1 MGLNDICISQ
11 APVSRIAYSARK
23 CRHLVVSPPKGVLTE
38 DMGLA
43 KSFDIFSKHI
53 KTHFPDLI
61 AGEIV
66 FHPFRI
72 REEIRLRLIDYCK
85 QKQIDEPSYS
95 SGGFWKLARDDV
107 LDLGSFEAYRVFSPH
122 AHVICFGRFPNAK
135 EYHEQTGGWVYKNIR
150 DLPLEITIREDGTHN
165 DAVNTVFAYLLTH
178 CCVEINDNGRVRKC
192 HRSFGLMSPR
202 YFRRSEGYCIVLES
216 TLKCP
221 ECLEKGKTSELVIL
235 SGEKDEL
242 PKVETFDCCWYD
254 KPKTDIELAYTILPR
269 VPIHTRIPNYDLHTP
284 KPRQKKELREYNI
297 PEKVLRD
304 IDQLSL
310 EGLLGL

>member
-1 MGLNDICISQ
+1 M
-11 APVSRIAYSARK
+11 
-23 CRHLVVSPPKGVLTE
+23 
-38 DMGLA
+38 A

-72 REEIRLRLIDYCK
+72 RENIRLQLIDYCK

-107 LDLGSFEAYRVFSPH
+107 LELGSFDAYRVFSPH
-122 AHVICFGRFPNAK
+122 AHVICFGRFPYAD
-135 EYHEQTGGWVYKNIR
+135 EYYEQTGGWVYKNVR
-150 DLPLEITIREDGTHN
+150 DIPLEITIREDGTHN

-178 CCVEINDNGRVRKC
+178 CCVEINENDRVRKC

-202 YFRRSEGYCIVLES
+202 YFRRTEGYCIVLDS

-221 ECLEKGKTSELVIL
+221 ECLEKGQTNDLLIIP
-235 SGEKDEL
+235 GE
-242 PKVETFDCCWYD
+242 TG
-254 KPKTDIELAYTILPR
+254 DIEKLADCHPSVREFYKDDLEYAYFQYHR
-269 VPIHTRIPNYDLHTP
+269 VPVHTKIPNYDLHNP
-284 KPRQKKELREYNI
+284 EPRRTKTKFEQLPPALRG
-297 PEKVLRD
+297 
-304 IDQLSL
+304 
-310 EGLLGL
+310 GLARFMEVT

>member
-1 MGLNDICISQ
+1 M
-11 APVSRIAYSARK
+11 
-23 CRHLVVSPPKGVLTE
+23 VSPPKGVLTE

-107 LDLGSFEAYRVFSPH
+107 LDLGSFDAYRVFSPH

-150 DLPLEITIREDGTHN
+150 DLPLEITIREDGSALLGN
-165 DAVNTVFAYLLTH
+165 PGASRAVGMACNKNPLLLIVPCHRVIGANGRLTGFACGLEVKRYLL
-178 CCVEINDNGRVRKC
+178 
-192 HRSFGLMSPR
+192 L
-202 YFRRSEGYCIVLES
+202 
-216 TLKCP
+216 
-221 ECLEKGKTSELVIL
+221 LEKRCSIMA
-235 SGEKDEL
+235 D
-242 PKVETFDCCWYD
+242 FD
-254 KPKTDIELAYTILPR
+254 
-269 VPIHTRIPNYDLHTP
+269 
-284 KPRQKKELREYNI
+284 LR
-297 PEKVLRD
+297 
-304 IDQLSL
+304 
-310 EGLLGL
+310 